1 MAEGDKNILERFVG
15 NVEEALDFKPEIK
28 QVGQAFGYGESD
40 EEKEARLILEA
51 ERDTQ
56 LEEAEAI
63 RQEPWKDPNIAAASI
78 AMARQQ
84 ANVYRQM
91 KNRGLSAGEQSRITG
106 QSLTKFNIQG
116 NQNLAVLQMRLRAIK
131 AKEVEALKKEQ
142 WELAKAARVEKQQI
156 AKLILDLTQMG
167 LSLANPTAGAGMGAL
182 EMYLKQQQQA
192 QAYKGADYA
201 AGKAIGSFDS
211 GMESG
216 LDLGSPPET
225 LTYR

>member
-15 NVEEALDFKPEIK
+15 KVEEALDFKPEIK
-28 QVGQAFGYGESD
+28 QLGQAFGYGESD
-40 EEKEARLILEA
+40 EEKEARLLLEA

-116 NQNLAVLQMRLRAIK
+116 NQNLAVLQMRLRAVK
-131 AKEVEALKKEQ
+131 AKEVKALKLEQ

-167 LSLANPTAGAGMGAL
+167 LSLANPTAGAGVGAL

-192 QAYKGADYA
+192 QAYRGADYA
-201 AGKAIGSFDS
+201 AGKAIGSIDS
-211 GMESG
+211 DMDKYSSFG
-216 LDLGSPPET
+216 DAPET
-225 LTYR
+225 LTYP

>member
-15 NVEEALDFKPEIK
+15 KVEEALDFKPEIK
-28 QVGQAFGYGESD
+28 QLGQAFGYGESD
-40 EEKEARLILEA
+40 EEKEARLLLEA

-116 NQNLAVLQMRLRAIK
+116 NQNLAVLQMRLRAVK
-131 AKEVEALKKEQ
+131 AKEVKALKLEQ

-167 LSLANPTAGAGMGAL
+167 LSLANPTAGAGVGAL

-192 QAYKGADYA
+192 QAYRGADYA
-201 AGKAIGSFDS
+201 AGKAIGSIDS
-211 GMESG
+211 DMDKYASFG
-216 LDLGSPPET
+216 DAPET
-225 LTYR
+225 LTYP